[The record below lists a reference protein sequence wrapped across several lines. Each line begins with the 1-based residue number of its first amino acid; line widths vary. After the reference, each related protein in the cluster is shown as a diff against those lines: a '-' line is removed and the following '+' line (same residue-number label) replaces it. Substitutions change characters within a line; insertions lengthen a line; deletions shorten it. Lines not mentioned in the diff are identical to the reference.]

1 MPREVEIFDPGGGII
16 RYPELRGNQFLD
28 SLNDINL
35 FENYGLRIQTGTAD
49 LLQFPD
55 RKDSLSNDWREENGQ
70 EYDLSLVTFK
80 DKEVTLNCA
89 IAADDDS
96 QFWEYY
102 DGFFAELTQAGW
114 QNLYI
119 DDHSKT
125 YQVFYKKSGS
135 FKKVGKRLKGVT
147 MVFVKFQITI
157 QVQF

>member
-1 MPREVEIFDPGGGII
+1 MPENAEIKDPGGGIKNPSPHRNNI
-16 RYPELRGNQFLD
+16 FQD

-35 FENYGLRIQTGTAD
+35 FEEFGMRIQTGTAD

-89 IAADDDS
+89 IAADDDT
-96 QFWEYY
+96 QFWGFY
-102 DGFFAELTQAGW
+102 DSFFAELTQEGW
-114 QNLYI
+114 QRMYI
-119 DDHSKT
+119 EDHSKT

-135 FKKVGKRLKGVT
+135 FKKVGKRLKGVEK
-147 MVFVKFQITI
+147 VFVKFQITI